1 MFFFFTFS
9 FFSVVQQYYTHTFSE
24 SMQALYEAGEKKWG
38 TDEGKFIDILCHR
51 SVPQLR
57 QSGLIPDLSFILWIN
72 SILEI
77 VLRVYSRACNSLRL
91 FIKSNMLTLTV
102 QVCHLKLRKLR
113 LMEAYLVSR
122 FLVKCH
128 GDTKRHLIRI
138 YSH

>member
-1 MFFFFTFS
+1 
-9 FFSVVQQYYTHTFSE
+9 
-24 SMQALYEAGEKKWG
+24 MQALYEAGEKKWG

-91 FIKSNMLTLTV
+91 FIKSNMLT
-102 QVCHLKLRKLR
+102 C
-113 LMEAYLVSR
+113 SP
-122 FLVKCH
+122 
-128 GDTKRHLIRI
+128 
-138 YSH
+138 